1 MLPGGRHYGRGIAR
15 VGVGLA
21 MRKLP
26 YGCSVDSMRFHRSN
40 VVICEVVYGRQLT
53 PLIGSY
59 LTPPTREHL
68 LDLEEALNQ
77 FPGKDYILI
86 GYFNADIRRL

>member
-1 MLPGGRHYGRGIAR
+1 M
-15 VGVGLA
+15 
-21 MRKLP
+21 
-26 YGCSVDSMRFHRSN
+26 
-40 VVICEVVYGRQLT
+40 VICEVVYGRQLT